1 VTATGSPPRARSGD
15 DGQATVEMALAFPL
29 IALMLLAV
37 VQVTLVARDQIAVIH
52 AAREGAR
59 AAALSGAGPGDGF
72 AAARSATALDR
83 ARLVISV
90 TRGPDV
96 RVTVR
101 YRSRTDVA
109 IVGRLLGDVTVQA
122 TATMR
127 AEP

>member
-1 VTATGSPPRARSGD
+1 VTAAGPAVQAGRRH

-29 IALMLLAV
+29 VAVMLLAV

-59 AAALSGAGPGDGF
+59 AAALSGAGPGDGL
-72 AAARSATALDR
+72 AAAGAATALDR
-83 ARLVISV
+83 GRLTVSV
-90 TRGPDV
+90 GRGPEV
-96 RVTVR
+96 QVTVR
-101 YRSRTDVA
+101 YRSPTDVP